1 MKIKEEF
8 FRVLFISNS
17 KFVNK
22 SNPFWMCTMPM
33 TYRMN
38 KISIFFEMRQFLPQ
52 SSLTKN
58 NLLHP
63 VCRWL
68 KTKTIAFDKM
78 FRFFFCLYC
87 SIQTNDFTNNNNR
100 PKKITINLN
109 LFYEIYLFI
118 IIYYYCWFSHS
129 HPVCTASHHCKCLSH
144 LYNIRV

>member
-1 MKIKEEF
+1 MFYSLVIQNSWIKAIHSGCVPCQWHIEW
-8 FRVLFISNS
+8 I
-17 KFVNK
+17 K
-22 SNPFWMCTMPM
+22 SAF
-33 TYRMN
+33 
-38 KISIFFEMRQFLPQ
+38 FFEMRQFLPQ